1 MKWSSMFAVLTAGGL
16 AIACSSGS
24 KGLSVRASAAGD
36 TTTTGGDVLK
46 LNNDTITVDRVRMV
60 VRRVEIEGTPTS
72 GACTPTTTTP
82 PATPTTGTG
91 TTTAPSS
98 GSDDHG
104 GMSGGTSGSGG
115 SGDGGSG
122 GGSDDGS
129 GHDGE
134 GDDDGECELEFG
146 PFAVDLTGSALVQ
159 GIHQQFDIPVPAG
172 TYREIK
178 FKIDTIN
185 AEKAG
190 SDAVLADM
198 AAQHASIAIDGT
210 IDGTPFHFT
219 TPMEVESK
227 HEGAITVDPS
237 TGAGLTLDIS
247 PTTWFTAADGTT
259 RLDPNSTTDQGAILA
274 NLRASLR
281 LAHDDD
287 MDGCDDDDAAG
298 CEDHHGD
305 GGGGSGHR

>member
-1 MKWSSMFAVLTAGGL
+1 MRWSSTYAVLAAGGL

-36 TTTTGGDVLK
+36 TTTGDVLK

-60 VRRVEIEGTPTS
+60 VRKVEIEGTPSS
-72 GACTPTTTTP
+72 GACTPTATTSPTTP
-82 PATPTTGTG
+82 ATCTGTA
-91 TTTAPSS
+91 TAPSS
-98 GSDDHG
+98 GPDDHG
-104 GMSGGTSGSGG
+104 GTGGSGG
-115 SGDGGSG
+115 SGPG

-129 GHDGE
+129 GHDGEAE

-146 PFAVDLTGSALVQ
+146 PFAVDLSGAALVQ

-190 SDAVLADM
+190 ADAVLQELANL
-198 AAQHASIAIDGT
+198 HASIAIDGT
-210 IDGTPFHFT
+210 IDGKEFHFT

-227 HEGAITVDPS
+227 HEGAITVDPT

-247 PTTWFTAADGTT
+247 PTAWFTAADGTT
-259 RLDPNSTTDQGAILA
+259 RLDPNATTDQGAILA

-298 CEDHHGD
+298 CEDHHGGD
-305 GGGGSGHR
+305 GSGGSGRR